1 MAFYEHTFV
10 GKQDLSDKE
19 VDNLIAEYS
28 KVIGQSGKI
37 LKTEKWG
44 LLSLANKIKKNRKGI
59 FVHFKLEVEN
69 KIVKE
74 IEKQLSIDNNVI
86 RYLTVKYD
94 ELDLKNEY
102 FNNKK

>member
-1 MAFYEHTFV
+1 MAFYEHTFI

-19 VDNLIAEYS
+19 VDGLIDKYS
-28 KVIGQSGKI
+28 KIIGKSGKI

-69 KIVKE
+69 KAVKD
-74 IEKQLSIDNNVI
+74 IEKQLSIDINVI